1 MEKIFIESNP
11 TIHSQ
16 EIMEGI
22 EYELSFY
29 KNTKML
35 IYVEGEI
42 EVSFRNNKNY
52 AVYPDGK
59 LVPVLSEQGIEK
71 LYLRG
76 TGKATVWG
84 YR

>member
-16 EIMEGI
+16 EVMEGV
-22 EYELSFY
+22 EYEVSFY

-35 IYVEGEI
+35 IHTEGEV
-42 EVSFRNNKNY
+42 EVSFRNNVNY
-52 AVYPDGK
+52 AIYPEGK
-59 LVPVLSEQGIEK
+59 LVPILSEQGIEK
-71 LYLRG
+71 LYLKG
-76 TGKATVWG
+76 AGKITIWG